1 MRSIQKHFITL
12 LPPTISCLPS
22 PSVLRGLPPFPLRG
36 AHVFDGGTPGLR
48 SCGLRAEA
56 SNPELLPTRRS
67 LPRSGTPPTPTP
79 TASRKSGTS
88 EASWAHTFRGTHPS
102 SVPPTFSRDAKNPIE
117 FPGVPYTLSVFG
129 GDRTVDDRTNAAC
142 GFGRPEDQ
150 APWSNELCHRE
161 ILWCFVR
168 RWRVVSQIPQASET
182 HPSQI
187 KVFWDNSPPSIPT
200 NQFLCLLNHGVQS
213 MGHQRLCRGLG
224 SLARAPKQ
232 NGPGVH

>member
-1 MRSIQKHFITL
+1 MSSMEARRDSAAADSALK
-12 LPPTISCLPS
+12 LPIRNSSRRGGRFHAAGLHPLQ
-22 PSVLRGLPPFPLRG
+22 LRRHRG
-36 AHVFDGGTPGLR
+36 
-48 SCGLRAEA
+48 
-56 SNPELLPTRRS
+56 
-67 LPRSGTPPTPTP
+67 
-79 TASRKSGTS
+79 KSGTS